1 MEAEFWHKKWQSREI
16 GFHLQAVNPLL
27 TAHFQWLRLGPGQR
41 VFVPLCGKTLDIAWL
56 LAQGHPVVAAE
67 LSVLAVDQL
76 FTELGLVPQVTEYEA
91 LLHYRVAPG
100 DQCPGLE
107 VFVGDV
113 FLVSAELLGPVDAV
127 YDRAALVALPH
138 TMRADYTRHLM
149 RISGTAPQLLISFD
163 YDQQCMPGPPFCVN
177 QDEVQHHYAA
187 HYRIE
192 LLDSVAVAGGLKGV
206 CPAQELVLG
215 LAPRPAQ

>member
-1 MEAEFWHKKWQSREI
+1 MEAEFWHKKWESREI

-27 TAHFQWLRLGPGQR
+27 TAHFQWLHLEPGQR

-56 LAQGHPVVAAE
+56 LSQGHPVVAAE

-76 FTELGLVPQVTEYEA
+76 FAELGLVPQVTEYEE
-91 LLHYRVAPG
+91 LLHYRAAPG
-100 DQCPGLE
+100 GQCPGLE

-113 FLVSAELLGPVDAV
+113 FLVSAELLGLVHAV

-138 TMRADYTRHLM
+138 GMRADYTRHLLS
-149 RISGTAPQLLISFD
+149 ITGTAPQLLISFD
-163 YDQQCMPGPPFCVN
+163 YDQQRLPGPPFCVN
-177 QDEVQHHYAA
+177 QEEVQRYYAA
-187 HYRIE
+187 QYQIM

-215 LAPRPAQ
+215 LTPHRAQ